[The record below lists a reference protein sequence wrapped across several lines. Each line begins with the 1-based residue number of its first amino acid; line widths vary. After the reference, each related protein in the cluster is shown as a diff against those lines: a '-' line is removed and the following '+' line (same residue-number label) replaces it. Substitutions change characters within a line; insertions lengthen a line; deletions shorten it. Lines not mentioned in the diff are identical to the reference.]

1 MQQDWDQR
9 QNWLVIGTAY
19 RVASDAPSFPAGSD
33 FRAGE
38 AVCLQHVEYARYD
51 GCHIYRFQAENEVKS
66 YWLSDDAPI
75 DDLTN
80 VFVEMLPPAPLP

>member
-19 RVASDAPSFPAGSD
+19 RVASDAP
-33 FRAGE
+33 
-38 AVCLQHVEYARYD
+38 
-51 GCHIYRFQAENEVKS
+51 
-66 YWLSDDAPI
+66 I

-80 VFVEMLPPAPLP
+80 IFLEMLPPAPLP